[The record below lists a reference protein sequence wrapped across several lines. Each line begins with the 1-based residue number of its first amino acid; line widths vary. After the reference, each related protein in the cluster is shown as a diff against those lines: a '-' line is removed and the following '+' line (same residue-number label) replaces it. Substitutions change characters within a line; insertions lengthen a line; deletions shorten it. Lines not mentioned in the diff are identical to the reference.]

1 MRVQL
6 DISIEC
12 KTRLKMLAVSS
23 NKTMSEMAEEI
34 LTEGFERL
42 ENQGAIVPTATTKG
56 KK

>member
-42 ENQGAIVPTATTKG
+42 ENQGAIVPTTQKA

>member
-23 NKTMSEMAEEI
+23 NKTMSELAEEI

-42 ENQGAIVPTATTKG
+42 EKPGAIVPSAKA